1 MHWLVTGNTGSG
13 KGVVMKRF
21 IIPDHRRRG
30 RKVAVLDPLEAP
42 DWHADFQTADPFH
55 FMRVVKASSNIVAVI
70 DETAEVT
77 SDWKAYQ
84 EVKWAAT
91 VARNRGIL
99 SYFLAQR
106 TLQVHPNIRNQCS
119 NAIVFNQ
126 TIADLQTVADLLN
139 QPRCLEAAGFQSGL
153 CLLVRPFK
161 DPVKIRVFT
170 PRNG

>member
-1 MHWLVTGNTGSG
+1 MHWAITGGTGMG
-13 KGVVMKRF
+13 KGVIMKRF

-106 TLQVHPNIRNQCS
+106 TMQIPPNIRNQCT
-119 NAIVFNQ
+119 NGIIFKQNV
-126 TIADLQTVADLLN
+126 ADLQECVVLFNEPLCMQAMN
-139 QPRCLEAAGFQSGL
+139 FESGL
-153 CLLVRPFK
+153 CLCVRPLK
-161 DPVKIRVFT
+161 TPVKIRVFT